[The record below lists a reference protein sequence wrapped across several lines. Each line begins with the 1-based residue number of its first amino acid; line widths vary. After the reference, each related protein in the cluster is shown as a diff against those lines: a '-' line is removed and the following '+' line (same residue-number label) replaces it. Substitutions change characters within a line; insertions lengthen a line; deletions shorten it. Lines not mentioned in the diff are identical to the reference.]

1 MDGSEHGNSTAA
13 EMPTVEIDMKQFRKR
28 DMRWRTRLVW
38 LLLILTI
45 FVADRV
51 TKAAVLANIPEGGSI
66 TIIPGWFYFTH
77 VQNPGAAFGMFS
89 SLPDGWR
96 EFFLIAVNFIAMLLV
111 LIYSL
116 RLPLREWLSQL
127 GLHMIFAG
135 AIGNVAD
142 RFLQGTVTDFILFRH
157 EGWSFPAFNIAD
169 SAIVCGVGLLLL
181 DILIPRKRKAEPR
194 TDPAADA
201 ISAGVEMD
209 LVGAKPLGDN
219 RDEEFETAEK
229 IPLDEEERERG

>member
-1 MDGSEHGNSTAA
+1 MNGSENENGAAA
-13 EMPTVEIDMKQFRKR
+13 EAPPMNTDKEQRKKR
-28 DMRWRTRLVW
+28 DMRWRTRLIW
-38 LLLILTI
+38 LLLVLTI
-45 FVADRV
+45 FAADRV

-66 TIIPGWFYFTH
+66 TIVPGWFYFTH

-89 SLPDGWR
+89 GLPDGWR
-96 EFFLIAVNFIAMLLV
+96 EFFLIAVNFVAMLLV

-181 DILIPRKRKAEPR
+181 DILIPRKRPEQAQS
-194 TDPAADA
+194 DPAADA
-201 ISAGVEMD
+201 INAGVEMD

-219 RDEEFETAEK
+219 RDEEFGNSEK
-229 IPLDEEERERG
+229 MPLDSEERERG

>member
-1 MDGSEHGNSTAA
+1 MNGSEHDSGAPASTPTA
-13 EMPTVEIDMKQFRKR
+13 EMETERIDKR
-28 DMRWRTRLVW
+28 DMRWRTRLIW

-51 TKAAVLANIPEGGSI
+51 TKAAVLANIPEGTSI
-66 TIIPGWFYFTH
+66 TIIPDWFYFTH

-96 EFFLIAVNFIAMLLV
+96 EFFLIAVNFFAMLLV
-111 LIYSL
+111 MIYSL

-181 DILIPRKRKAEPR
+181 DIIIPRKRKAKVR
-194 TDPAADA
+194 KDPAADA
-201 ISAGVEMD
+201 INAGVEMD

-219 RDEEFETAEK
+219 REDEYGDSEK
-229 IPLDEEERERG
+229 IPLDSEERERG